1 MYLSNLTRPVPVI
14 GVKVAQSTYGLSS
27 ERGVLL
33 LMSRPIFPLI
43 LLVMIKLSMIGP
55 IVASLG
61 SRPIPPLLSS
71 PLGQI
76 SNININSNI
85 QWPQRTHL
93 SFSKSFGVANSVFI
107 PFTGNNKY
115 TSTFT
120 GNFYVLI
127 FSISTHPYFQGSWS
141 SPECCQWLL
150 SV

>member
-33 LMSRPIFPLI
+33 LVSRPIFPYY
-43 LLVMIKLSMIGP
+43 LSWLSCP
-55 IVASLG
+55 WSAPLWHRWDPDPFPLCSAHLWDKSL
-61 SRPIPPLLSS
+61 
-71 PLGQI
+71 
-76 SNININSNI
+76 NI

-93 SFSKSFGVANSVFI
+93 SFSKSLGVANSVFI
-107 PFTGNNKY
+107 PFTENNKCK
-115 TSTFT
+115 STFT

-150 SV
+150 SVWPA